1 MTFCKWVLKMSIWD
15 YEPFCIIGQAW
26 SKRKSIEF
34 LLIVSFLWT
43 CNFYHIKQYSNI
55 KDIWIN
61 IKQMNNPKNI
71 ICTKIS
77 QWIYFHTSISIICKK
92 YLYHDSN
99 TYHKALCIP
108 ILDYIFFLKS
118 VDPPLLLVGNPG
130 WFQSTL
136 EYSGWDLGLR

>member
-1 MTFCKWVLKMSIWD
+1 MKSDFDWIFIKTHILPGVPTGGVIQWCQHYPKKLHVLI
-15 YEPFCIIGQAW
+15 F
-26 SKRKSIEF
+26 
-34 LLIVSFLWT
+34 T
-43 CNFYHIKQYSNI
+43 
-55 KDIWIN
+55 
-61 IKQMNNPKNI
+61 
-71 ICTKIS
+71 

-92 YLYHDSN
+92 YLYNNSN

-108 ILDYIFFLKS
+108 ILDHIFFLKS